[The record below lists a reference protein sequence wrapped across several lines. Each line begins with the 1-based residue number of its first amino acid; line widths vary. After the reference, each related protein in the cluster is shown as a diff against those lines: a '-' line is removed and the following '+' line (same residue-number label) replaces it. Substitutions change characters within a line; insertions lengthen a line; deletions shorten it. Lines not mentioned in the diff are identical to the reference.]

1 MGTLGLLVMATAGL
15 FLSAFF
21 SGMETGFYRATRAK
35 LVLDAKGGDHVAR
48 GLVWLTNHAS
58 LFVATTLV
66 GNNLANYLTS
76 LAIVIGTQAL
86 IQSEGHTAELLAPLM
101 LAPVLF
107 VYGELLPKNLFLQ
120 APNRLLRRGGP
131 VFLGFLVIS
140 FPISVILWGLSRLLA
155 RLVGESPE
163 EVRLTLARRE
173 LQKVLEEGHEA
184 GIIHPA
190 QWRLAGR
197 LFAEAKQPISQFV
210 RPLTQLPRARS
221 GMNKED
227 VLGLAR
233 RYQISVVPV
242 EAPGGDG
249 GPVGYVRVIELGL
262 SGSDEVGPVHRLLE
276 IPESITH
283 LNALTR
289 MQTADESLAA
299 VVDSRG
305 EMIGIVTADALRE
318 PLLGSGRRS

>member
-1 MGTLGLLVMATAGL
+1 M
-15 FLSAFF
+15 
-21 SGMETGFYRATRAK
+21 
-35 LVLDAKGGDHVAR
+35 
-48 GLVWLTNHAS
+48 
-58 LFVATTLV
+58 
-66 GNNLANYLTS
+66 
-76 LAIVIGTQAL
+76 
-86 IQSEGHTAELLAPLM
+86 
-101 LAPVLF
+101 
-107 VYGELLPKNLFLQ
+107 
-120 APNRLLRRGGP
+120 
-131 VFLGFLVIS
+131 GFLVIS
-140 FPISVILWGLSRLLA
+140 FPISVVLWGLSPLLA
-155 RLVGESPE
+155 GPIGEAPG

-305 EMIGIVTADALRE
+305 EMIGIVTADELRE